1 MKTALGFLLCAGALY
16 LLMEL
21 SASAQEIPPD
31 ITHRRV
37 RLSLS
42 PPQPQSE
49 SFPRYRISGK
59 KASQYSKDDWRRL
72 IDSTW
77 GPGLPTDQK
86 LQIFDGF
93 WNNVNMYYGGF
104 PNLDVNWDSL
114 KNVFRPE
121 VAQGVSRGRF
131 AGILSNMVLAL
142 RDGHTLII
150 DQGIDSVSFRGS
162 SHRPRGVPILGI
174 SGWCAW
180 GMGATMTPLPDSSLL
195 VIQVDP
201 HQPLGLKAGDIVLGY
216 DRVPWKQLIRQL
228 LDAQLPVASLNW
240 GLSMWGASPES
251 WTHNLLTSAACNW
264 YLFDSL
270 DVIRYSTSD
279 TVHLPTWKLDNTDWD
294 SFGYA
299 EQLPVKGVPIVER
312 YQGPQCTRGI
322 VEGTNVGYV
331 YIRDWYSTTS
341 LVSAAVNE
349 LTNVKKVDGLIID
362 FRVNGGGST
371 KLLSELGGLF
381 NSDPWVWLS
390 DATRTSTSDKM
401 DFKVARLSYSVP
413 PKQKFYDR
421 PIAVL
426 TGPECGSIGDWG
438 AFFMR
443 SHPMVRFFGK
453 PTSTAYGLSSME
465 GYYLNNLWYY
475 GVSKEGA
482 YSNYPGEGHLVHKGF
497 DVDERVWFAKD
508 DVAKG
513 DDTIVKRALEWIAG
527 LTHGHDVTLAKQ
539 FGKPAQDTIRVTT
552 TVENPQKHA
561 VSVWSYLSDRA
572 GALVDSCQLLDDGL
586 HNDGVA
592 GDKVYGGRIGP
603 PTKESTYGVSLR
615 TTDITAGTY
624 RHLQNAQRFFTNG
637 PVNLKGW
644 TYTSTD
650 TIPNP
655 GDVIRVKFRLIN
667 NGKTDT
673 VRNVTATI
681 AVLDTMVSITSGT
694 DQLIY
699 GNLLPGKEALAEVP
713 RALKI
718 QPVCPPNIRVQLLMN
733 IMTEEYPAWIDT
745 VSLLVQPSTNSVVQE
760 NNLPAQYFLHQNHPN
775 PFNPSTSIAF
785 SIPNS
790 AIIRLQ
796 VFDLLGREV
805 AVLVNE
811 EKPAG
816 KYSVTWDASAIS
828 SGIYF
833 YRLDAAGGERLF
845 SETKKCMVVK

>member
-21 SASAQEIPPD
+21 PASAQEKPSD
-31 ITHRRV
+31 ITYKRV
-37 RLSLS
+37 RSALS
-42 PPQPQSE
+42 PPQPESE

-59 KASQYSKDDWRRL
+59 KASQYSKEDWRRL

-131 AGILSNMVLAL
+131 VGILSNMVLAL

-150 DQGIDSVSFRGS
+150 DQGIDSVSFLGTS
-162 SHRPRGVPILGI
+162 YRPRGVPILGL

-270 DVIRYSTSD
+270 DVVRYSTGD

-299 EQLPVKGVPIVER
+299 EQLPVKGVPTVDR
-312 YQGPQCTRGI
+312 YQGPKCTWGI
-322 VEGTNVGYV
+322 VDGTNVGYI
-331 YIRDWYSTTS
+331 YIWDWYTTTS

-349 LTNVKKVDGLIID
+349 LTNVKKADALIID
-362 FRVNGGGST
+362 FRVNGGGSA

-401 DFKVARLSYSVP
+401 GFKIAPLTYSVL
-413 PKQKFYDR
+413 PKQRFYDR

-426 TGPECGSIGDWG
+426 TGPLCGSIGDWG

-513 DDTIVKRALEWIAG
+513 DDTVVKRALQWIAN
-527 LTHGHDVTLAKQ
+527 LTYAHDVALAKSS
-539 FGKPAQDTIRVTT
+539 GKPGLDTIKVTT
-552 TVENPQKHA
+552 MVENPQKHNLN
-561 VSVWSYLSDRA
+561 VWLYLSNKS
-572 GALVDSCQLLDDGL
+572 GVLLDSSQMFDDGI
-586 HNDGVA
+586 HNDGKA
-592 GDKVYGGRIGP
+592 GDSLYGGRFLPFTTEGVF
-603 PTKESTYGVSLR
+603 TVSLR
-615 TTDITAGTY
+615 TTDLTAGTF
-624 RHLQNAQRFFTNG
+624 RHLPNVQRFFTNG
-637 PVNLKGW
+637 PIAYKNFIF
-644 TYTSTD
+644 TTAD
-650 TIPNP
+650 TVLNP
-655 GDVIRVKFRLIN
+655 GDVFRVRFRLAN
-667 NGKTDT
+667 MGKVET
-673 VRNVTATI
+673 VKKVTSSVTP
-681 AVLDTMVSITSGT
+681 LDTMLTLGSVSPLDFG
-694 DQLIY
+694 DLP
-699 GNLLPGKEALAEVP
+699 PGKDSLAGDQQVMKVNPACPSP
-713 RALKI
+713 RTIRLLLSISSEGFPAWTDSVTIVI
-718 QPVCPPNIRVQLLMN
+718 QPTGIIASDN
-733 IMTEEYPAWIDT
+733 T
-745 VSLLVQPSTNSVVQE
+745 VPIAYSL
-760 NNLPAQYFLHQNHPN
+760 AQNYPN
-775 PFNPSTSIAF
+775 PFNPATVISYQLPVHSYV
-785 SIPNS
+785 SMK
-790 AIIRLQ
+790 
-796 VFDLLGREV
+796 VFDILGREM
-805 AVLVNE
+805 ATLVNE
-811 EKPAG
+811 KKDAG
-816 KYSVTWDASAIS
+816 KYSVQWDASAMP
-828 SGIYF
+828 SGVYF
-833 YRLDAAGGERLF
+833 YTLQAGEYRD
-845 SETKKCMVVK
+845 TKRMLLLK